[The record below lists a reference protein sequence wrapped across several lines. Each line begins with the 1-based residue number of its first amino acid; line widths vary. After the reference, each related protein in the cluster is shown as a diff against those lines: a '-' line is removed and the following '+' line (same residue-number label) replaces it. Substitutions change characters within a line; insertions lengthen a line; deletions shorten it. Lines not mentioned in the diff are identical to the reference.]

1 MSLPRFTS
9 GRVGKLSFQQLNEMF
24 DRLEALELKVD
35 RGDGAKGYSGENRKL
50 IVLLKLTSKHA
61 TLPLFNF
68 TEMVLVSV
76 VASPITYATL
86 EGGRTA
92 SDGTNLY
99 AYPFVSTTAAVGDLV
114 AAIAVNSRTTS
125 LPDGGLCYLPVGG
138 GGSSTS
144 TTFPA
149 RVMSSSPQG
158 NGVWSYSLMEVQGA
172 SFVDRPQAVSFSARN
187 GAEVP
192 VDTASSKGVGFSPPT
207 QVATLTRRAIK
218 NDTVV
223 IVTKDA
229 VGSYAFNCVNGYAV
243 TCT

>member
-144 TTFPA
+144 TTFAAKVTGSGGAAPA
-149 RVMSSSPQG
+149 F
-158 NGVWSYSLMEVQGA
+158 SYTCIEVEGA
-172 SFVDRPQAVSFSARN
+172 SFATKTGAVAFAAKN

-192 VDTASSKGVGFSPPT
+192 TDIQGSYGVGFAPPT
-207 QVATLTRRAIK
+207 AVATLARKAIK
-218 NDTVV
+218 NGTVV
-223 IVTKDA
+223 MVTKDA
-229 VGSYAFNCVNGYAV
+229 AGSYVFNCVNGYGV

>member
-35 RGDGAKGYSGENRKL
+35 RGDGANTYSGENRKL
-50 IVLLKLTSKHA
+50 IVLLKLPSKHA
-61 TLPLFNF
+61 TLPLFDF
-68 TEMVLVSV
+68 TEMILVGIFTSSVSYVVLD
-76 VASPITYATL
+76 
-86 EGGRTA
+86 GGRTA
-92 SDGTNLY
+92 SDGTNQY

-114 AAIAVNSRTTS
+114 AAIAVNQRSTA

-144 TTFPA
+144 TTFAAKITNATGAAPVFA
-149 RVMSSSPQG
+149 
-158 NGVWSYSLMEVQGA
+158 YTLIEVEGA
-172 SFVDRPQAVSFSARN
+172 SLAAKAGAVAFIAKN

-192 VDTASSKGVGFSPPT
+192 TDATGSYGVGFAPPT
-207 QVATLTRRAIK
+207 AVASLTRKAIK
-218 NDTVV
+218 VNTVV
-223 IVTKDA
+223 MVTKDA
-229 VGSYAFNCVNGYAV
+229 AGTYVFNCVNGYGV

>member
-35 RGDGAKGYSGENRKL
+35 RGDGANTYSGENRKL

-68 TEMVLVSV
+68 TEMTLAGIFTSSVTYVVLD
-76 VASPITYATL
+76 
-86 EGGRTA
+86 GGRTA

-114 AAIAVNSRTTS
+114 AAIAVNQRSTV

-149 RVMSSSPQG
+149 KVESSSG
-158 NGVWSYSLMEVQGA
+158 GTAGIFTYSCKEVEGA
-172 SFVDRPQAVSFSARN
+172 NFTYVSGAATISARN
-187 GAEVP
+187 GAETA
-192 VDTASSKGVGFSPPT
+192 VDTPTSLGVGFIPPT
-207 QVATLTRRAIK
+207 PSPILTRKAIK
-218 NDTVV
+218 VGTVV
-223 IVTKDA
+223 LITKDKL
-229 VGSYAFNCVNGYAV
+229 GLYSFCVPNGYKV
-243 TCT
+243 EC

>member
-68 TEMVLVSV
+68 TEMTLAGIFPSSVTYVVLD
-76 VASPITYATL
+76 
-86 EGGRTA
+86 GGRTA

-114 AAIAVNSRTTS
+114 AAIAVNQRSTV

-144 TTFPA
+144 TTFAAKVTIAGGTAP
-149 RVMSSSPQG
+149 VF
-158 NGVWSYSLMEVQGA
+158 SYTLIEVEGA
-172 SFVDRPQAVSFSARN
+172 SLAAKAGAVAFIAKN

-192 VDTASSKGVGFSPPT
+192 SDVQGSYGVGFAPPT
-207 QVATLTRRAIK
+207 AVASLTRKAIK
-218 NDTVV
+218 VNTVV
-223 IVTKDA
+223 MVTKDA
-229 VGSYAFNCVNGYAV
+229 AGTYVFNCVNGYGV